1 MINWFLGMVSII
13 ILIIIVRNIKRGFSW
28 KSRDGSELTIKE
40 FFKNWGKGIEGLT
53 NLQQVKTQMLGT
65 WIVITGVSSGII
77 INVLTRIK
85 NQWEWITV
93 VLAGSL
99 IITLTSMVGLYQ
111 RYKILKRVEDTMK
124 EIQNESM
131 ETKGQ

>member
-1 MINWFLGMVSII
+1 MIDWFLGMVSII